1 MTEGLKDCLQALFRR
16 PVTACLPRAFF
27 LLLDDP
33 VADSTC
39 GGISVGCSYLFTGRR
54 RPRRGARGTAAWFLA
69 GAFTYDL
76 VMAHGPPQFAVWMSA
91 LLLVGLAVGGLAVAT
106 ATAQD
111 NLERLALGNALA
123 PCPLPLRPPRRCPP
137 AWKTCGMLCPQG
149 RTGEASKKAL
159 RPPAIALRRAAGL
172 LTRTPPSTPT
182 PSARIGAE
190 GARRGSRPEPAGRPP
205 GGAPCGRWQ
214 GRQR

>member
-33 VADSTC
+33 VADSTY
-39 GGISVGCSYLFTGRR
+39 GGISVGCSCLFTGRR

-69 GAFTYDL
+69 GAFTYDP
-76 VMAHGPPQFAVWMSA
+76 VMAHGPLRFALWMSA
-91 LLLVGLAVGGLAVAT
+91 LLLVGLDWLWEGWPSLRPPPRTIWSASPW
-106 ATAQD
+106 
-111 NLERLALGNALA
+111 GNALV

-149 RTGEASKKAL
+149 QTGDEKGPAATSDRVEARSGPPHAHTTQYTHPISTNWSGRRT
-159 RPPAIALRRAAGL
+159 
-172 LTRTPPSTPT
+172 
-182 PSARIGAE
+182 
-190 GARRGSRPEPAGRPP
+190 
-205 GGAPCGRWQ
+205 
-214 GRQR
+214 